1 MKSKSF
7 LIFLGK
13 RKKMFKT
20 KILQIIKNKSFFDIF
35 SKKKSKILQ
44 IIKKSFWTF
53 FVIF

>member
-20 KILQIIKNKSFFDIF
+20 KILQIIKNKSFFYIF
-35 SKKKSKILQ
+35 SKKKVDIGTVVIL
-44 IIKKSFWTF
+44 ISLRKHN
-53 FVIF
+53 

>member
-20 KILQIIKNKSFFDIF
+20 KILQIKNKSFFDIF
-35 SKKKSKILQ
+35 IEKLKENLLKNL
-44 IIKKSFWTF
+44 TNY
-53 FVIF
+53 